1 MVILNYLIICFI
13 FGTTFFAIKVG
24 IDAGVDPIFSASLRF
39 IAAGLMVV
47 LFFKIR
53 KVKFP
58 SITVMKQLI
67 IVGFCITFGTF
78 STLYWAEQYIPSGL
92 AAILSAFGPIM
103 VLLLNKYDEKSKL
116 SSIQVLGLAA
126 SLGGVILIA
135 FPGVEGVVNSL
146 WIIASIAVVLSQFFY
161 SFGTIRSK
169 KIMAEKSKIS
179 PFLLNGIQMLFG
191 GIMLLIFSIVVE
203 KPTLTALTD
212 TSVSLS
218 LLYLIVFGSIM
229 GHGLFYWLVNK
240 TNPVFPSTWLYVSPI
255 IAMVLGITFLD
266 EAIQTLS
273 IVGSLMVLV
282 GVFLTNQDTL
292 VEYYR
297 KGTLFK
303 VNHRSGGNLR

>member
-1 MVILNYLIICFI
+1 MVILNYLVVCFI

-39 IAAGLMVV
+39 IIAGFLVT

-58 SITVMKQLI
+58 SITVLKQI
-67 IVGFCITFGTF
+67 VIVGFCITFGTF

-103 VLLLNKYDEKSKL
+103 ILLLNKYDERSKF
-116 SSIQVLGLAA
+116 SSIQILGLIA
-126 SLGGVILIA
+126 SLGGVIFIA
-135 FPGVEGVVNSL
+135 LPGVKGDIHLL
-146 WIIASIAVVLSQFFY
+146 WMFASIAIVLSQFFY

-169 KIMAEKSKIS
+169 KIMAGKSEIS
-179 PFLLNGIQMLFG
+179 PFLLNGLQMLFG
-191 GIMLLIFSIVVE
+191 GIMLLIFSLIFE
-203 KPTLTALTD
+203 KPTVTALTHV
-212 TSVSLS
+212 SVLLS
-218 LLYLIVFGSIM
+218 ILYLIIFGSIM

-255 IAMVLGITFLD
+255 IAMVLGIIFLD

-273 IVGSLMVLV
+273 VIGSFMVLA
-282 GVFLTNQDTL
+282 GVFLTNQNTL
-292 VEYYR
+292 AEYYR

-303 VNHRSGGNLR
+303 LNQK